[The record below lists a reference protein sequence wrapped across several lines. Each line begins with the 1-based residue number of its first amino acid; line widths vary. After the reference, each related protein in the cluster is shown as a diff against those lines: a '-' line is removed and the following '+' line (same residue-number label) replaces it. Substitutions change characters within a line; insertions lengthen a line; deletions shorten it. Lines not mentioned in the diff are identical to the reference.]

1 MLFRRHLSANDHQL
15 TKSSEV
21 SWYEIVSKEDILQL
35 EGIFILNYRLHRKKL
50 GHILFSRTYVSDVQL
65 KPCLFFPSPFEK
77 LINFHHALKL
87 LCWQVKPSISV
98 NSAPSLF
105 RYLSSLI
112 FFSASATCYFS

>member
-1 MLFRRHLSANDHQL
+1 MPFRRHLSANDHQL

-21 SWYEIVSKEDILQL
+21 SRYKIVSKEDILQL
-35 EGIFILNYRLHRKKL
+35 EGIFVLNYRLHRKKL
-50 GHILFSRTYVSDVQL
+50 VHILFSRTYFSDVQL
-65 KPCLFFPSPFEK
+65 RPCLFFPFEK

-105 RYLSSLI
+105 WYLSSLI
-112 FFSASATCYFS
+112 FFSASATCYFSN